1 MSHYTT
7 LRTHITDRDALVAA
21 LADVGY
27 DEVEVHDT
35 PKTLEG
41 WQGDRRSERAHV
53 IVRRRHV
60 GSSSNDIGFRQGAEG
75 RFEAIVSDYDRHV
88 HDAAWLARVTARHA
102 YHATTS
108 TLAAQGY
115 HMVEEQ
121 TEHDGAVRM
130 VLRRVS

>member
-1 MSHYTT
+1 VSHFTT

-41 WQGDRRSERAHV
+41 WRGDRRSERAHV

-60 GSSSNDIGFRQGAEG
+60 GSSSNDIGFRRGDDG
-75 RFEAIVSDYDRHV
+75 RFAAIISDHDRPA
-88 HDAAWLARVTARHA
+88 HDATWLNRVTARHA
-102 YHATTS
+102 YHATTT

-115 HMVEEQ
+115 QMVEEQ
-121 TEHDGAVRM
+121 TEQGGAVRM